1 MIIVIRFFSHTCTR
15 RSIS

>member
-1 MIIVIRFFSHTCTR
+1 MIIVIRFLSHTCTR